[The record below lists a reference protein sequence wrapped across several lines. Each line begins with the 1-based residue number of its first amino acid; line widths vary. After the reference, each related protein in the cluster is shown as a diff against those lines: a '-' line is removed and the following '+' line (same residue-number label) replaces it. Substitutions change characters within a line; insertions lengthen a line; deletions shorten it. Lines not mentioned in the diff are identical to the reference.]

1 MNIVSNMMYHDFLG
15 IYYHGL
21 LNRFSW
27 ISIGLI
33 FCRVAGARRSFGLI
47 MAFFCWLRCCNG
59 LDICTGP
66 GIRNSFGVVH
76 LSIIYLFSIVIS
88 EIWELLKINK
98 FSRPG
103 YSYYRM
109 LIMIR
114 CQVIFFPLYCYTF
127 FALLSS
133 VGWARSL

>member
-1 MNIVSNMMYHDFLG
+1 
-15 IYYHGL
+15 
-21 LNRFSW
+21 
-27 ISIGLI
+27 
-33 FCRVAGARRSFGLI
+33 
-47 MAFFCWLRCCNG
+47 MAFFYWLRCCNA

-66 GIRNSFGVVH
+66 GIQNSFGVVH
-76 LSIIYLFSIVIS
+76 LSIICLFSIVIS

-133 VGWARSL
+133 VG